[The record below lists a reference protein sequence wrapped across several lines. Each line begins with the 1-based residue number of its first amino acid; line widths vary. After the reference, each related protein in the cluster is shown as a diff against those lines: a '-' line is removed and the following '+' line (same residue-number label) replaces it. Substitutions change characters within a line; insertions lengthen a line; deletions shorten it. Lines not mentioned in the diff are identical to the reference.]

1 MKTNPI
7 KLEKKLKLKFSDQ
20 KIFIKSL
27 THKSFD
33 SINNNEKIEFL
44 GDRVLGLIIA
54 KKLLELYPDEK
65 EGVLDK
71 KFASLVNKKKCL
83 EIAKKIELEKYI
95 LVLNPKNKKIE
106 IEDKIVADCLEAL
119 IGAIYLDK
127 GLNFTEKFIL
137 NLWSEHITASVIT
150 QIDAKTKLQEYS
162 LKIFKV
168 LPIYKLIS
176 NTGPRHKPLFKVAVK
191 LKNTKFFTAEGTS
204 KKDAEQNAASLC
216 LQDIFKKMNW
226 DDSAYLVSKNR
237 YSENSII
244 AEVFTENHG
253 KISGIIFGGT
263 SKKIK
268 NYLQIGNK
276 IYVNYNS
283 KSVTRIG
290 YFKIEILKALTPLYF
305 DQNQKLSC
313 ITSAMHLIKL
323 LTAEA
328 QSNKEIFKLIDKFFE
343 ILNSEN
349 WIQKYIFWE
358 LELLKLLGYDLELKT
373 MAEKEIVDSE
383 VNYYVKSSTEKKSI
397 PNFLIDEND
406 MDINLNNLLK
416 GLKLV
421 SDYLEKSILKPNN
434 LNLPTS
440 RTHFINL
447 LK

>member
-1 MKTNPI
+1 
-7 KLEKKLKLKFSDQ
+7 
-20 KIFIKSL
+20 
-27 THKSFD
+27 
-33 SINNNEKIEFL
+33 
-44 GDRVLGLIIA
+44 
-54 KKLLELYPDEK
+54 
-65 EGVLDK
+65 
-71 KFASLVNKKKCL
+71 
-83 EIAKKIELEKYI
+83 
-95 LVLNPKNKKIE
+95 
-106 IEDKIVADCLEAL
+106 
-119 IGAIYLDK
+119 
-127 GLNFTEKFIL
+127 
-137 NLWSEHITASVIT
+137 
-150 QIDAKTKLQEYS
+150 
-162 LKIFKV
+162 
-168 LPIYKLIS
+168 
-176 NTGPRHKPLFKVAVK
+176 
-191 LKNTKFFTAEGTS
+191 
-204 KKDAEQNAASLC
+204 
-216 LQDIFKKMNW
+216 MNW

-305 DQNQKLSC
+305 DENQKLSC

-343 ILNSEN
+343 ILTYHN

-358 LELLKLLGYDLELKT
+358 LELLKLLGYDLELKN
-373 MAEKEIVDSE
+373 MVEKEIVDSE
-383 VNYYVKSSTEKKSI
+383 INYFVKSSTEKKSI
-397 PNFLIDEND
+397 PNFLIDES
-406 MDINLNNLLK
+406 NLDVNLKNLLK

-440 RTHFINL
+440 RTHFISL

>member
-1 MKTNPI
+1 
-7 KLEKKLKLKFSDQ
+7 
-20 KIFIKSL
+20 
-27 THKSFD
+27 
-33 SINNNEKIEFL
+33 
-44 GDRVLGLIIA
+44 
-54 KKLLELYPDEK
+54 
-65 EGVLDK
+65 
-71 KFASLVNKKKCL
+71 
-83 EIAKKIELEKYI
+83 
-95 LVLNPKNKKIE
+95 
-106 IEDKIVADCLEAL
+106 
-119 IGAIYLDK
+119 
-127 GLNFTEKFIL
+127 
-137 NLWSEHITASVIT
+137 
-150 QIDAKTKLQEYS
+150 
-162 LKIFKV
+162 
-168 LPIYKLIS
+168 
-176 NTGPRHKPLFKVAVK
+176 
-191 LKNTKFFTAEGTS
+191 
-204 KKDAEQNAASLC
+204 
-216 LQDIFKKMNW
+216 MNW

-305 DQNQKLSC
+305 DENQKLSC

-343 ILNSEN
+343 ILTYDN

-358 LELLKLLGYDLELKT
+358 LELLKLLGYDLELKN
-373 MAEKEIVDSE
+373 MVEKEIIDSE
-383 VNYYVKSSTEKKSI
+383 INYFVKSSTEKKSI
-397 PNFLIDEND
+397 PNFLIDES
-406 MDINLNNLLK
+406 NLDVNLKNLLK

-434 LNLPTS
+434 LKLPTS

>member
-1 MKTNPI
+1 
-7 KLEKKLKLKFSDQ
+7 
-20 KIFIKSL
+20 
-27 THKSFD
+27 
-33 SINNNEKIEFL
+33 
-44 GDRVLGLIIA
+44 
-54 KKLLELYPDEK
+54 
-65 EGVLDK
+65 
-71 KFASLVNKKKCL
+71 
-83 EIAKKIELEKYI
+83 
-95 LVLNPKNKKIE
+95 
-106 IEDKIVADCLEAL
+106 
-119 IGAIYLDK
+119 
-127 GLNFTEKFIL
+127 
-137 NLWSEHITASVIT
+137 
-150 QIDAKTKLQEYS
+150 
-162 LKIFKV
+162 
-168 LPIYKLIS
+168 
-176 NTGPRHKPLFKVAVK
+176 
-191 LKNTKFFTAEGTS
+191 
-204 KKDAEQNAASLC
+204 
-216 LQDIFKKMNW
+216 MNW

-283 KSVTRIG
+283 KNVTRIG

-305 DQNQKLSC
+305 DKNQKLSC

-343 ILNSEN
+343 ILTSDN

-358 LELLKLLGYDLELKT
+358 LELLRLLGYDLELKT
-373 MAEKEIVDSE
+373 MAKKEIVDSE

-397 PNFLIDEND
+397 PNFLINENNTD
-406 MDINLNNLLK
+406 VNLQNLLK

>member
-1 MKTNPI
+1 
-7 KLEKKLKLKFSDQ
+7 
-20 KIFIKSL
+20 
-27 THKSFD
+27 
-33 SINNNEKIEFL
+33 
-44 GDRVLGLIIA
+44 
-54 KKLLELYPDEK
+54 
-65 EGVLDK
+65 
-71 KFASLVNKKKCL
+71 
-83 EIAKKIELEKYI
+83 
-95 LVLNPKNKKIE
+95 
-106 IEDKIVADCLEAL
+106 
-119 IGAIYLDK
+119 
-127 GLNFTEKFIL
+127 
-137 NLWSEHITASVIT
+137 
-150 QIDAKTKLQEYS
+150 
-162 LKIFKV
+162 
-168 LPIYKLIS
+168 
-176 NTGPRHKPLFKVAVK
+176 
-191 LKNTKFFTAEGTS
+191 
-204 KKDAEQNAASLC
+204 
-216 LQDIFKKMNW
+216 MNW

-283 KSVTRIG
+283 KSITRIG

-305 DQNQKLSC
+305 DENQKLSC

-343 ILNSEN
+343 ILTSDN

-358 LELLKLLGYDLELKT
+358 LELLKLLGYDLELKNI
-373 MAEKEIVDSE
+373 AEKEIVDSE
-383 VNYYVKSSTEKKSI
+383 VNYYVKSSTEKKSV
-397 PNFLIDEND
+397 PNFLIDENNTD
-406 MDINLNNLLK
+406 VNLKSLLK

-447 LK
+447 IK

>member
-1 MKTNPI
+1 
-7 KLEKKLKLKFSDQ
+7 
-20 KIFIKSL
+20 
-27 THKSFD
+27 
-33 SINNNEKIEFL
+33 
-44 GDRVLGLIIA
+44 
-54 KKLLELYPDEK
+54 
-65 EGVLDK
+65 
-71 KFASLVNKKKCL
+71 
-83 EIAKKIELEKYI
+83 
-95 LVLNPKNKKIE
+95 
-106 IEDKIVADCLEAL
+106 
-119 IGAIYLDK
+119 
-127 GLNFTEKFIL
+127 
-137 NLWSEHITASVIT
+137 
-150 QIDAKTKLQEYS
+150 
-162 LKIFKV
+162 
-168 LPIYKLIS
+168 
-176 NTGPRHKPLFKVAVK
+176 
-191 LKNTKFFTAEGTS
+191 
-204 KKDAEQNAASLC
+204 
-216 LQDIFKKMNW
+216 MNW

-305 DQNQKLSC
+305 DENQKLSC

-343 ILNSEN
+343 ILTSDN

-373 MAEKEIVDSE
+373 MAEKETVDSE

-397 PNFLIDEND
+397 PNFLIDENNID
-406 MDINLNNLLK
+406 VNLKNLLK

>member
-1 MKTNPI
+1 
-7 KLEKKLKLKFSDQ
+7 
-20 KIFIKSL
+20 
-27 THKSFD
+27 
-33 SINNNEKIEFL
+33 
-44 GDRVLGLIIA
+44 
-54 KKLLELYPDEK
+54 
-65 EGVLDK
+65 
-71 KFASLVNKKKCL
+71 
-83 EIAKKIELEKYI
+83 
-95 LVLNPKNKKIE
+95 
-106 IEDKIVADCLEAL
+106 
-119 IGAIYLDK
+119 
-127 GLNFTEKFIL
+127 
-137 NLWSEHITASVIT
+137 
-150 QIDAKTKLQEYS
+150 
-162 LKIFKV
+162 
-168 LPIYKLIS
+168 
-176 NTGPRHKPLFKVAVK
+176 
-191 LKNTKFFTAEGTS
+191 
-204 KKDAEQNAASLC
+204 
-216 LQDIFKKMNW
+216 MNW

-305 DQNQKLSC
+305 EENQKLSC

-328 QSNKEIFKLIDKFFE
+328 QSNKAIFKLIGKFFE
-343 ILNSEN
+343 ILTYDN
-349 WIQKYIFWE
+349 WIKKYIFWE
-358 LELLKLLGYDLELKT
+358 LELLKLLGYDLELKN
-373 MAEKEIVDSE
+373 MVEKEIVDSE
-383 VNYYVKSSTEKKSI
+383 INYFVKSSTEKKSI
-397 PNFLIDEND
+397 PNFLIDES
-406 MDINLNNLLK
+406 NLDVNLKNLLK

>member
-1 MKTNPI
+1 
-7 KLEKKLKLKFSDQ
+7 
-20 KIFIKSL
+20 
-27 THKSFD
+27 
-33 SINNNEKIEFL
+33 
-44 GDRVLGLIIA
+44 
-54 KKLLELYPDEK
+54 
-65 EGVLDK
+65 
-71 KFASLVNKKKCL
+71 
-83 EIAKKIELEKYI
+83 
-95 LVLNPKNKKIE
+95 
-106 IEDKIVADCLEAL
+106 
-119 IGAIYLDK
+119 
-127 GLNFTEKFIL
+127 
-137 NLWSEHITASVIT
+137 
-150 QIDAKTKLQEYS
+150 
-162 LKIFKV
+162 
-168 LPIYKLIS
+168 
-176 NTGPRHKPLFKVAVK
+176 
-191 LKNTKFFTAEGTS
+191 
-204 KKDAEQNAASLC
+204 
-216 LQDIFKKMNW
+216 MNW
-226 DDSAYLVSKNR
+226 DDNAYLVSKNR

-290 YFKIEILKALTPLYF
+290 YFKVEILKALTPLYF
-305 DQNQKLSC
+305 DENQKLSC
-313 ITSAMHLIKL
+313 ITSAMHLIKI

-328 QSNKEIFKLIDKFFE
+328 QSNKKIFKLIDKFFV
-343 ILNSEN
+343 ILTSDN

-358 LELLKLLGYDLELKT
+358 LELLKLLGYDLELKN

-406 MDINLNNLLK
+406 IDVNLKNLLK

>member
-1 MKTNPI
+1 
-7 KLEKKLKLKFSDQ
+7 
-20 KIFIKSL
+20 
-27 THKSFD
+27 
-33 SINNNEKIEFL
+33 
-44 GDRVLGLIIA
+44 
-54 KKLLELYPDEK
+54 
-65 EGVLDK
+65 
-71 KFASLVNKKKCL
+71 
-83 EIAKKIELEKYI
+83 
-95 LVLNPKNKKIE
+95 
-106 IEDKIVADCLEAL
+106 
-119 IGAIYLDK
+119 
-127 GLNFTEKFIL
+127 
-137 NLWSEHITASVIT
+137 
-150 QIDAKTKLQEYS
+150 
-162 LKIFKV
+162 
-168 LPIYKLIS
+168 
-176 NTGPRHKPLFKVAVK
+176 
-191 LKNTKFFTAEGTS
+191 
-204 KKDAEQNAASLC
+204 
-216 LQDIFKKMNW
+216 MNW

-343 ILNSEN
+343 ILTSDN

-397 PNFLIDEND
+397 PNFLIDENN
-406 MDINLNNLLK
+406 MDVNLKNLLK